1 MSAQSLLKIELS
13 YLTPGMFVSAL
24 GAEEESLLKVQGRVS
39 SYKDIAELERREVQY
54 VWVDKTLSAR
64 GCVFPDPKVERRIR
78 KPANSIVKEAS
89 PSLNKE
95 KKLSKGMN
103 HSAALVLEA
112 RNIVSKLIDKDTAN
126 LEKMAEELDTWSD
139 SIVETVSADE
149 SILRVA
155 MTMRDADTYLL
166 EHSISMAFLLV
177 RFGYFL
183 KLSNKTLSQL
193 ALGGLLHD
201 LGKLDLDQEILNK
214 PTKLTKEEF
223 EHIKRHPKLGLKR
236 AMQLPNVSRLSKEI
250 CLMHHEKLDGTG
262 YPLGISGERIPLH
275 VRMSSI
281 VDVYDA
287 LTSERCYKQGMSSI
301 EAFRTLT
308 KMAEEGAL
316 DRKLVYKFINC
327 VGVYPLGSLV
337 QISDGRIGI
346 VWSSTH
352 IVTKP
357 VVKCFYS
364 SITNQATPVSWV
376 NLAVRNEL
384 ISKSVSCSD
393 LTISVEPYY
402 KD

>member
-1 MSAQSLLKIELS
+1 MPTQSLQKIELS

-24 GAEEESLLKVQGRVS
+24 EAQEESMLKVQGRVS

-54 VWVDKTLSAR
+54 VWVDKSLSAR
-64 GCVFPDPKVERRIR
+64 ECVFPPPRKDRKRNKSVKIDLQER
-78 KPANSIVKEAS
+78 KQ
-89 PSLNKE
+89 SLDEDNKQ
-95 KKLSKGMN
+95 SAGIN

-112 RNIVSKLIDKDTAN
+112 RNIVSRLIDKDTAN
-126 LEKMAEELDTWSD
+126 LEKMAVELDVWSD
-139 SIVETVSADE
+139 SIVEAVSTDE
-149 SILRVA
+149 SVLRV
-155 MTMRDADTYLL
+155 TMSMREADTYLL

-177 RFGYFL
+177 RFGHFL
-183 KLSNKTLSQL
+183 KLSETTLSKL

-201 LGKLDLDQEILNK
+201 LGKMDLDQAILNK
-214 PTKLTKEEF
+214 PTKLTDEEF
-223 EHIKRHPKLGLKR
+223 AHIKTHPKLGLKR
-236 AMQLPNVSRLSKEI
+236 AMRLPNVSRMSKEI

-262 YPLGISGERIPLH
+262 YPLGVSGDKIPLH

-281 VDVYDA
+281 VDIYDA
-287 LTSERCYKQGMSSI
+287 LTSERCYKKGMNSLD
-301 EAFRTLT
+301 AFRILT
-308 KMAEEGAL
+308 KMAEEEAL

-364 SITNQATPVSWV
+364 SITHQAIPVSWV
-376 NLAVRNEL
+376 NLAVRNEQ
-384 ISKSVSCSD
+384 ITKSVSCSD